1 MKYINQHIIY
11 RTIIIALVMCL
22 ALPCSAK
29 QDIKKVLNIPTF
41 ENVEKPNKTTTCQTL
56 AEKSTQKT
64 SLSFQKKM
72 MKNNFFVIFL
82 LVHNTRKLPNIKYK
96 EKAFF
101 SLVPIYIL
109 HEQYLI

>member
-1 MKYINQHIIY
+1 M
-11 RTIIIALVMCL
+11 
-22 ALPCSAK
+22 
-29 QDIKKVLNIPTF
+29 LNIPTF

-56 AEKSTQKT
+56 VEKSTQKT
-64 SLSFQKKM
+64 SLSFQKNM

-101 SLVPIYIL
+101 FSCSDLYTARAIPD
-109 HEQYLI
+109 LIFD